1 MSLEPTRISLA
12 RLRAGMTKSE
22 LARTLGVTPRTITTY
37 ETDGAPTAQSARLAE
52 SLGVT
57 PGYFTRP
64 EAMPLEE
71 DRVLFRARRRT
82 SARTRGAAIAAGRTG
97 VEFYALIREHFH
109 LPSSQLPDLSSVD
122 PAAAALQL
130 RLHWDLGTDPVP
142 NLVQLAESRGIRVL
156 GLPGATQQVDAFSI
170 WEDGE
175 PFVFLAGR
183 KTAERMRFD
192 LAHEIGHLV
201 LHSGHQGSRTD
212 GTGEE
217 KEADAFAAELLM
229 PPDLVKPLLGREPAV
244 DKLLRIRRALGVSA
258 MALTYR
264 AHRWG
269 LLTDW
274 SYRRA
279 CIELTKRGFRTGEPG
294 GITRE
299 SSRVMR
305 TVLPAL
311 QQRHRLST
319 EAIARRLGVPPG
331 EIHELSMG
339 QALLGLRTAPEPTG
353 HLGSEPPTR
362 DARPLLHAVR

>member
-1 MSLEPTRISLA
+1 M
-12 RLRAGMTKSE
+12 
-22 LARTLGVTPRTITTY
+22 GVTPRTITNY
-37 ETDGAPTAQSARLAE
+37 ETEGAPNAQAPRLAE
-52 SLGVT
+52 ALDVT
-57 PGYFTRP
+57 SGYFIRP
-64 EAMPLEE
+64 EASPLEE
-71 DRVLFRARRRT
+71 DRVLFRARRKT
-82 SARTRGAAIAAGRTG
+82 SARTRGSAVAAGRTG
-97 VEFYALIREHFH
+97 VEFYTLISEHFH
-109 LPSSQLPDLSSVD
+109 LPSPQLPDLAALD

-130 RLHWDLGTDPVP
+130 RLHWSLGADPAP

-170 WEDGE
+170 WEEGE
-175 PFVFLAGR
+175 PFVFLAGL

-192 LAHEIGHLV
+192 LAHEIGHLM
-201 LHSGHQGSRTD
+201 LHSGHQGNRTG
-212 GTGEE
+212 GTSEE

-229 PPDLVKPLLGREPAV
+229 PTDLVKPLLGQEPAV
-244 DKLLRIRRALGVSA
+244 EKLLRIRRMLGVSA

-279 CIELTKRGFRTGEPG
+279 CIELSQRGFRSGEPG

-305 TVLPAL
+305 AVLPVL
-311 QQRHRLST
+311 RQRHRLGT
-319 EAIARRLGVPPG
+319 EAIARRLGVSPQ

-339 QALLGLRTAPEPTG
+339 HAILGVRSTPEPRTAATQNP
-353 HLGSEPPTR
+353 S
-362 DARPLLHAVR
+362 ARSTHPALHVVR